1 MGFENVSVV
10 AEQATPDGNFPT
22 VIYPNP
28 EEEDAMALAKKKG
41 EEIDADLVLATD
53 PDADRVGIAV
63 KIIRDNFNCS
73 MVIRSAAY

>member
-1 MGFENVSVV
+1 
-10 AEQATPDGNFPT
+10 
-22 VIYPNP
+22 
-28 EEEDAMALAKKKG
+28 MALAKKKG